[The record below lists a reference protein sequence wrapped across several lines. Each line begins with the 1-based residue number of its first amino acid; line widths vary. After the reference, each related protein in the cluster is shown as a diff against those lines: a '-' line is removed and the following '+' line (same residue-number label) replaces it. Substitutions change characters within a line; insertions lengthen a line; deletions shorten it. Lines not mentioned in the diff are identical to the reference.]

1 MKLLDFVV
9 CWRGEI
15 VALLA
20 ENNIF
25 ATDYALVQIMLEGK
39 LALLLLSF
47 YSIYNNFP

>member
-1 MKLLDFVV
+1 MKSLDFVV
-9 CWRGEI
+9 CWQGEI

-25 ATDYALVQIMLEGK
+25 ATDYVLVQIMLEGK